1 MSVMCLVCVLCHGSL
16 YPLFSKCFF
25 SLVSFLF
32 LECSCKVYGWWL
44 TCDGLND
51 GCMCVYMYVCM
62 YNCVGDGLGVCCVL
76 CCYCVHAHNCIIVLG
91 MMRMH
96 V

>member
-1 MSVMCLVCVLCHGSL
+1 
-16 YPLFSKCFF
+16 
-25 SLVSFLF
+25 
-32 LECSCKVYGWWL
+32 
-44 TCDGLND
+44 
-51 GCMCVYMYVCM
+51 MCVCMYVYM

-96 V
+96 VYYNQG

>member
-1 MSVMCLVCVLCHGSL
+1 MYYIC
-16 YPLFSKCFF
+16 
-25 SLVSFLF
+25 
-32 LECSCKVYGWWL
+32 
-44 TCDGLND
+44 
-51 GCMCVYMYVCM
+51 MYVCM

-91 MMRMH
+91 MVRTC